1 MISFESD
8 YIEGVHEKILKRLL
22 ETNLEQLPG
31 YGEDHY
37 TKSAKEK
44 IKKIINCPNADIY
57 FLVGGTQTNAVV
69 ISSLLGMNQGVC
81 SASTGHINVH
91 EAGAIEHTGH
101 KVLSLPEHFG
111 KIDPKELNNFLE
123 DYFGDGN
130 REHMVYPGMVYISY
144 PTEFGTLY
152 SLEELQNI
160 SDICKKYKIPL
171 YIDGARIGCG
181 IVAGEISISQIAE
194 LCDVFYIGGTKM
206 GAFCGEAVIFTKNNT
221 PKYFKSIIKQQGA
234 LLAKGRLL
242 GIQFDT
248 LFEDNLF
255 FELSKYAVS
264 IADEMRKIFRELNYR
279 FYVDS
284 PTNQIFI
291 IMKNKDIEF
300 LKQYVKFDFWQKFD
314 SENTVVRFASSW
326 ATPKENVI
334 KLKEILEK
342 L

>member
-8 YIEGVHEKILKRLL
+8 YIEGVHEKILKRLI

-31 YGEDHY
+31 YGEDFY
-37 TKSAKEK
+37 TKRAKEK
-44 IKKIINCPNADIY
+44 IKEIISCPTADIY
-57 FLVGGTQTNAVV
+57 FLVGGTQTNAIV
-69 ISSLLGMNQGVC
+69 ISSMLTMNQGVC

-111 KIDPKELNNFLE
+111 KINPQELDNFLI
-123 DYFGDGN
+123 DYFEDGN

-152 SLEELQNI
+152 SLKELQHI
-160 SDICKKYKIPL
+160 SNTCKKYKIPL

-181 IVAGEISISQIAE
+181 IIAGNISISQIAE

-221 PKYFKSIIKQQGA
+221 PKFFKSIIKQQGA

-248 LFEDNLF
+248 LFEDNL
-255 FELSKYAVS
+255 LSKHAVN
-264 IADEMRKIFRELNYR
+264 IANEIRKIFRIFNYR

-291 IMKNKDIEF
+291 IMNNKEINK
-300 LKQYVKFDFWQKFD
+300 LKKFVKFDFWQKFD
-314 SENTVVRFASSW
+314 SENTIVRFASSW
-326 ATPKENVI
+326 ATPIENVY